1 LADDEN
7 SYLKR
12 KPELLKD
19 FFQEVKFW
27 KPILVNYYG
36 DDLAEAMINHSQIEF
51 DALVP
56 AIPYIG
62 GEDYRVESFFRSVRC
77 LALYQ
82 AMKKNNINAAITGRI
97 LYEAILSQTGEPQP
111 SVPPSELLTP
121 DQLTERRKRRA
132 RLSQERLY
140 PGGYVFEYIQGD
152 GVEFDFGYD
161 FTECAAQKLYHTY
174 DADEFLPYYCQ
185 LDFGYATLYDQ
196 VFSRT
201 MTLAKGDPLCNHRFK
216 RKENLTP

>member
-1 LADDEN
+1 
-7 SYLKR
+7 
-12 KPELLKD
+12 
-19 FFQEVKFW
+19 
-27 KPILVNYYG
+27 
-36 DDLAEAMINHSQIEF
+36 MI
-51 DALVP
+51 P

-62 GEDYRVESFFRSVRC
+62 GEDYLVESFFGSVRC

-82 AMKKNNINAAITGRI
+82 AMKKKNINAAITGRI
-97 LYEAILSQTGEPQP
+97 LYEAILSQTGDPQP

-132 RLSQERLY
+132 RLSQGRLY

-152 GVEFDFGYD
+152 GVEFDYGYD
-161 FTECAAQKLYHTY
+161 FTECAAQKFYHIY

-185 LDFGYATLYDQ
+185 LDFAYATLYQ
-196 VFSRT
+196 PGFSRI

-216 RKENLTP
+216 SRENLIP